1 MKRYILFLC
10 TLCLGLV
17 SCVKENM
24 AGVDA
29 DGLTTFKAVHADAS
43 TKTVLDGLT
52 PMWTADDKISIFD
65 GKNNEFSN
73 SLSAPALT
81 AEFKGKLAGQGAAR
95 ESFIAASPYNAEY
108 TFSVVGMYV
117 GGMEVPA
124 LQSATEGSYDP
135 KAAPAAAFAT
145 SKELSFS
152 NAYSLVKFTVAS
164 EGVTEVVLNGNGG
177 ETLAGKMNVTKG
189 SPLRLSVTMP
199 ETQVTL
205 AGEFKKD
212 AVYYMSVIP
221 ATLANGFTV
230 KLKNASGEYVES
242 MKFTNQV
249 ALERSGLVNLG
260 SLSLNP
266 GESELPDNPG
276 AGDEPEEGMVYFM
289 PSSDWLSDGAHIA
302 AYLWKDGTE
311 DNVWVALEADS
322 VEGVFKCEVPEGYTN
337 IIFVRIKAGAEN
349 NWDNKLAQTADLTVP
364 AGEEV
369 CFVPTGKDAEGKV
382 TGTWTTYP
390 PTGVT
395 PDPGTGPGEGVET
408 VSTIYL
414 RPNSNW
420 LEANARFAAYFFNA
434 SGDTWVSMTADTED
448 KVYKCD
454 VPEGYASVIFVRMNP
469 DSSVNSWEEN
479 VKWGQTADLNVPA
492 AGSDNICYVIAA
504 GTWGEDGYWTTYP
517 PVVTD
522 PDPTPDPNPGTG
534 EEGQV
539 IYLNAGGSGL
549 WDQAGAWFEAWSW
562 GAGEGSWYKMTSAG
576 SGLYKCTV
584 PEGNNNII
592 FVRRGPDM
600 VSGWDVDVHYWN
612 KTDDLVIPAG
622 SNCYTITGWGG
633 SDGKWSTL

>member
-1 MKRYILFLC
+1 MKNMKRYILLLC

-29 DGLTTFKAVHADAS
+29 DGLTTFKAVHADVS

-52 PMWTADDKISIFD
+52 PMWTADDKISIYD
-65 GKNNEFSN
+65 GVNNEFGN
-73 SLSAPALT
+73 ALT
-81 AEFKGKLAGQGAAR
+81 APAATVEFKGKLGGN
-95 ESFIAASPYNAEY
+95 EKTYLAASPYNADLMFAMESKGVYGLMLPYEQQAVENGCDPSALLSVAY
-108 TFSVVGMYV
+108 TDNYQLKFKNVCSLIKFTIASDGVTSVKVV
-117 GGMEVPA
+117 ANGGESLSGQFNVTY
-124 LQSATEGSYDP
+124 SEDP
-135 KAAPAAAFAT
+135 KTTP
-145 SKELSFS
+145 SQGRKS
-152 NAYSLVKFTVAS
+152 
-164 EGVTEVVLNGNGG
+164 EVVL
-177 ETLAGKMNVTKG
+177 K
-189 SPLRLSVTMP
+189 
-199 ETQVTL
+199 
-205 AGEFKKD
+205 GEFKKGST
-212 AVYYMSVIP
+212 YYISTMVASLGSGLEVILNESV
-221 ATLANGFTV
+221 TSLAY
-230 KLKNASGEYVES
+230 ASP
-242 MKFTNQV
+242 V

-311 DNVWVALEADS
+311 DNVWVGLEADS

-469 DSSVNSWEEN
+469 DSSVNSWDD
-479 VKWGQTADLNVPA
+479 KWGQTADLNVPA

-522 PDPTPDPNPGTG
+522 PDPTPDPTPDPNPGTG

-562 GAGEGSWYKMTSAG
+562 GTGEGSWYKMTSAG

-622 SNCYTITGWGG
+622 KNCYTITGWGG